1 MEEYVINEIIDIDC
15 DDEGYI
21 IVKFIIED
29 EEGNCS
35 YKIESEDYFN
45 WVEEVYGGDDL
56 NYGDDDWD
64 EEFCLTTFFDFTK
77 WMEYEHGP
85 ETVKDFIY
93 YSFPGIND
101 LPPPIKQT

>member
-15 DDEGYI
+15 DEDGYI
-21 IVKFIIED
+21 MVKFTIGED
-29 EEGNCS
+29 S
-35 YKIESEDYFN
+35 PLPVYKIESEDYFE

-56 NYGDDDWD
+56 NYGGDDDWD
-64 EEFCLTTFFDFTK
+64 EDYNLTTFFDFAK

-93 YSFPGIND
+93 YTFPAIED
-101 LPPPIKQT
+101 LPT